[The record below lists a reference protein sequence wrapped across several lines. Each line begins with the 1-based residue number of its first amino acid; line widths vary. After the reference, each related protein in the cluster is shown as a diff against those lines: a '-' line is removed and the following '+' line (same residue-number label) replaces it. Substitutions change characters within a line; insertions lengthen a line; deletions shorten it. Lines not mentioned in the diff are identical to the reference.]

1 MTYSLLNTVFLGLA
15 VWIAVI
21 AAVIS
26 SRRGA
31 KVTPA
36 VLKALG
42 YTLAIMLVT
51 TAIFDNIIIGVGLV
65 AYDPSTL
72 LGILIGNAPEEDFDY
87 AIAAVIILPAL
98 WTALG
103 TTTRARKAAK
113 Q

>member
-1 MTYSLLNTVFLGLA
+1 MTYSVLNSIFLGLA

-21 AAVIS
+21 AAVVAA
-26 SRRGA
+26 RRGS
-31 KVTPA
+31 KVTST

-51 TAIFDNIIIGVGLV
+51 TAIFDNVIIGVGLV

-72 LGILIGNAPEEDFDY
+72 LGVFIGLAPEEDFDY

-103 TTTRARKAAK
+103 TTARARKVA